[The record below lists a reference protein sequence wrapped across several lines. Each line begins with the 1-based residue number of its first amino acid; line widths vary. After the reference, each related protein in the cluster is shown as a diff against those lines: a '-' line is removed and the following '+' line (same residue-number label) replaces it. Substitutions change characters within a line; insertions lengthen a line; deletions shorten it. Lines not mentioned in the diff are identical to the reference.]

1 MQLKRQLFLN
11 AHNHLKN
18 QDLKTYQFLQ
28 YIGNELP
35 EYFDEEDLAQVVYN
49 FTCDLAHHPDHL
61 PDWMQKNYLF
71 VVAQLGKVRQ
81 LITVSSSQSTE
92 RFANAYERLLERHRK
107 IED

>member
-11 AHNHLKN
+11 AESYLKD
-18 QDLKTYQFLQ
+18 QDVKTYQFLQ
-28 YIGNELP
+28 YLGNELP
-35 EYFDEEDLAQVVYN
+35 EYFDEEDLAQTVYN
-49 FTCDLAHHPDHL
+49 FTNDLANHPDHL

-81 LITVSSSQSTE
+81 LITVSGSQATG